1 MDNDIKFAP
10 FRPINDF
17 ISNANDYKIPDFT
30 DLERI
35 SNRITNNLLYYQTN
49 YIGVVIVFCII
60 VG

>member
-1 MDNDIKFAP
+1 MDNDLRFAP
-10 FRPINDF
+10 FRPISDV

-30 DLERI
+30 DLERV

-49 YIGVVIVFCII
+49 YFLVVIIFCII